1 MNIKKIKKLII
12 IGMVVIVVFILLRA
26 RVLNSKKKSN
36 DVQETDPE
44 AQYDDD
50 RIDYSRVGKEKVAD
64 NMNFY
69 TIAECVQQYID
80 VANINNENYY
90 GYDDDAN
97 YIKVIEEKDIK
108 QRVYNML
115 SEKYK
120 TENEINVDNVFDYID
135 KIEENLIFIPVEIYQ
150 LKGENSN
157 KYIVY
162 GFVEDTLYN
171 YKKDLYL
178 FVNQDDKNST
188 FSIEPIL
195 NRREE
200 DIENIE
206 INNENELIE
215 SNGDNEYSNAELS
228 DIYIVKQY
236 FNRYKSMSLA
246 KPNLAYEYLNKGYR
260 ERRFK
265 NYSGFNNYI
274 EDNREKI
281 YKTDIEK
288 YLTNIDGTDV
298 SYVCLDQDKRYYI
311 FNEKNGVDFEV
322 ILDTY
327 TLDTKDFLKKYQS
340 ADNKTKS
347 GMNIQRF
354 FEALNN
360 KDYDYA
366 YERLADSFKNNYFNG
381 KDSFKKFVEQ
391 HLFENNYITFNSYNE
406 EGDLSVFQITNSDS
420 KENVN
425 SKNMTIVVKL
435 EETTDYVLSFN
446 IE

>member
-1 MNIKKIKKLII
+1 
-12 IGMVVIVVFILLRA
+12 MVVIVVFILLIA
-26 RVLNSKKKSN
+26 IVLNSKKKSN